1 MISGYQIGSWHAI
14 LRLLSGT
21 KKEENQSFD
30 NINILLI
37 TSTILMVFSCV
48 MEVLMYF
55 LYNNK
60 VEDNTDKYSNTDINI
75 FNLHL
80 QFQSRKEIVALWQ
93 SQRRKARWKMA
104 KVNMS
109 ESLKLRHATEFSGYY
124 KKENSNNEER
134 VLSEIEIAKTS
145 DNLDSWDETWTRGHR
160 HWRRKVNSL
169 KFYNY
174 LDIFFGSNRSPRRGN
189 VVCLCM
195 RACVTFL
202 K

>member
-37 TSTILMVFSCV
+37 TSTILMVFPCV

-55 LYNNK
+55 HYNNK

-80 QFQSRKEIVALWQ
+80 QFHPRKEIVAEPEEK
-93 SQRRKARWKMA
+93 SEK
-104 KVNMS
+104 KVAMVNIRS
-109 ESLKLRHATEFSGYY
+109 CLKWYMQLNFQ
-124 KKENSNNEER
+124 
-134 VLSEIEIAKTS
+134 EIARKRWVFWVKSKLLVLRNWKAKMHSNVTKTS
-145 DNLDSWDETWTRGHR
+145 DNLEMADWLTWT
-160 HWRRKVNSL
+160 WL
-169 KFYNY
+169 
-174 LDIFFGSNRSPRRGN
+174 L
-189 VVCLCM
+189 
-195 RACVTFL
+195 FL
-202 K
+202 TRFRTRTSTEKSEFT